1 MGNQRPEK
9 QLADLE
15 SGMISEESPNCG
27 DSSQIL
33 DEFDNNQLTAIDVET
48 LLAEADIDLSAFLS
62 RATMKIEGLQ
72 NLNRR
77 KFAPQQSL
85 ETLSETDL
93 MLLSD
98 NEVLCYLEAEGIDC
112 DAFLESA
119 CSRIKN
125 RTATSVVT
133 NH

>member
-48 LLAEADIDLSAFLS
+48 LLAEAEIDLSAFLS
-62 RATMKIEGLQ
+62 RAKVKIEGLQ
-72 NLNRR
+72 NLNRH

>member
-48 LLAEADIDLSAFLS
+48 LLAEAEIDLSAFLS
-62 RATMKIEGLQ
+62 RAKVKIEGLQ
-72 NLNRR
+72 KLNRP

>member
-33 DEFDNNQLTAIDVET
+33 DEFDNNQLTAVDVET
-48 LLAEADIDLSAFLS
+48 LLAEAEIDLSAFLS
-62 RATMKIEGLQ
+62 RAKVKIEGLQ
-72 NLNRR
+72 KLNRP

>member
-9 QLADLE
+9 QLADFE
-15 SGMISEESPNCG
+15 SGMISEESPDCE
-27 DSSQIL
+27 DLSQIL
-33 DEFDNNQLTAIDVET
+33 DEFCNNQLTAIDVET
-48 LLAEADIDLSAFLS
+48 LLADAAIALSAFLS
-62 RATMKIEGLQ
+62 RAKVKIEGLQ
-72 NLNRR
+72 KLNRP

>member
-62 RATMKIEGLQ
+62 RAKVKIDGLQ
-72 NLNRR
+72 KLNRP

>member
-62 RATMKIEGLQ
+62 RAKVKIEGLQ
-72 NLNRR
+72 KLNRS

>member
-33 DEFDNNQLTAIDVET
+33 DEFDNNQLTAVDVET

-62 RATMKIEGLQ
+62 RAKVKIDGLQ
-72 NLNRR
+72 KLNRP

>member
-9 QLADLE
+9 QLADFE
-15 SGMISEESPNCG
+15 SGMISEESPDCG

-62 RATMKIEGLQ
+62 RATMKIECLQ
-72 NLNRR
+72 KLNRR

-98 NEVLCYLEAEGIDC
+98 NEVLCYLEAEGINC
-112 DAFLESA
+112 DAFIEGT
-119 CSRIKN
+119 CSLIKN
-125 RTATSVVT
+125 RTVTSVVT

>member
-62 RATMKIEGLQ
+62 RAKVKIEGLQ
-72 NLNRR
+72 
-77 KFAPQQSL
+77 KH
-85 ETLSETDL
+85 T
-93 MLLSD
+93 
-98 NEVLCYLEAEGIDC
+98 
-112 DAFLESA
+112 
-119 CSRIKN
+119 
-125 RTATSVVT
+125 
-133 NH
+133 